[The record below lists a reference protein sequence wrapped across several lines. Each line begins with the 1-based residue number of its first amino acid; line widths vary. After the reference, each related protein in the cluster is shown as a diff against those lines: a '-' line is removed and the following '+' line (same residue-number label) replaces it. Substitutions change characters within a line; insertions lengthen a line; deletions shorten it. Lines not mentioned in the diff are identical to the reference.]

1 MFVENIE
8 DLPESMRG
16 DFVESERDGKKGYQH
31 KDTIALA
38 NAMKHAKA
46 EREQLKEKLTAFEAS
61 QQEAID
67 KAKADAL
74 EEARTKGDVKA
85 IEERY
90 QQQMADLERRVREEE
105 RVVVL
110 KEIGEKTSKEKAISI
125 ADQIGAALGVDEF
138 AGQNISDLIRSRVTV
153 DAATGKEVY
162 YDAKGS
168 ALSVDKKGF
177 MAELKKDPRFKL
189 LIKSEPSTTGGG
201 RTQGS
206 GGGGASSQKK
216 YSEMTLAER
225 VAYNAS
231 K

>member
-46 EREQLKEKLTAFEAS
+46 ERDQLKEKLSAFEAS
-61 QQEAID
+61 QQAAID

-105 RVVVL
+105 RAVVL

-201 RTQGS
+201 KTQGS

>member
-46 EREQLKEKLTAFEAS
+46 EREQLKEKLSAFEAS
-61 QQEAID
+61 QQAAID

-105 RVVVL
+105 RAVVL

-201 RTQGS
+201 KTQGS
-206 GGGGASSQKK
+206 GGGGAPSQKK

>member
-1 MFVENIE
+1 
-8 DLPESMRG
+8 
-16 DFVESERDGKKGYQH
+16 
-31 KDTIALA
+31 
-38 NAMKHAKA
+38 MKHAKA

-61 QQEAID
+61 QQAAID

-105 RVVVL
+105 RAVVL

-189 LIKSEPSTTGGG
+189 LIKSEPITTGGG
-201 RTQGS
+201 KTQGS

>member
-46 EREQLKEKLTAFEAS
+46 EREQLKEKLSAFEAS
-61 QQEAID
+61 QQSAIE

-105 RVVVL
+105 RGVVL

-189 LIKSEPSTTGGG
+189 LIKSETSTTGGG